1 MKHTKQEFEALK
13 YLIKMHGHYPANTME
28 DMEEATRQYPGRYR
42 SILRGL
48 LNLTHA
54 LRANL
59 THALRRNK

>member
-28 DMEEATRQYPGRYR
+28 DMEEATRQYPGRHR
-42 SILRGL
+42 SVLRGL

-54 LRANL
+54 
-59 THALRRNK
+59 